1 MTYFCVMI
9 LNSLSILNYKNIAEA
24 SLSFSDKVNCFL
36 GNNGMGK
43 TNLLDAI
50 YYLSNCKSAL
60 SASDSTTIRFGEDAM
75 LLQGNYTRLGKKE
88 VVACAI
94 QAGRKKM
101 KRNGKEY
108 KRLSEHIGLLPLVL
122 VSPQDWDMIVGG
134 SESRRRLIDRIISQG
149 NHEYLDALIR
159 YNRALEQRNSMLK
172 QGYSDPLLYESVDAY
187 IVDAANEIYEGRR
200 RWIDQFTPVF
210 MQFYNAIGG
219 NNETVSLDYR
229 SELNDAPAEKILAAN
244 FERDRAL
251 GFTSGGVHRDDI
263 ELMLGNALMRKTGS
277 QGQCKTY
284 TIALRLAQFDFLRSQ
299 SSVTPLLLLDDIFDK
314 LDSERVANIM
324 RIVSSPTF
332 GQIFISDTNRQHI
345 DETIAAIG
353 SDYRIFSVAS
363 GSVEESSCSAGSS
376 DDGSG
381 LK

>member
-1 MTYFCVMI
+1 M
-9 LNSLSILNYKNIAEA
+9 NSFKMLRMHKQTDKFVFVKLKTEKHAE
-24 SLSFSDKVNCFL
+24 
-36 GNNGMGK
+36 
-43 TNLLDAI
+43 
-50 YYLSNCKSAL
+50 
-60 SASDSTTIRFGEDAM
+60 
-75 LLQGNYTRLGKKE
+75 
-88 VVACAI
+88 
-94 QAGRKKM
+94 
-101 KRNGKEY
+101 
-108 KRLSEHIGLLPLVL
+108 
-122 VSPQDWDMIVGG
+122 
-134 SESRRRLIDRIISQG
+134 
-149 NHEYLDALIR
+149 
-159 YNRALEQRNSMLK
+159 
-172 QGYSDPLLYESVDAY
+172 AY

-376 DDGSG
+376 DESLG

>member
-1 MTYFCVMI
+1 MI

-24 SLSFSDKVNCFL
+24 SLTFSDKVNCFL

-60 SASDSTTIRFGEDAM
+60 SASDATTIRFGEDAM

-200 RWIDQFTPVF
+200 RWIEQFTPVF
-210 MQFYNAIGG
+210 MQFYNTIGG
-219 NNETVSLDYR
+219 NSETVSLDYR
-229 SELNDAPAEKILAAN
+229 SELNDMSAERILAAN

-353 SDYRIFSVAS
+353 SDYRIFTVAS
-363 GSVEESSCSAGSS
+363 GSVVESSCSTGSS
-376 DDGSG
+376 VAGADSG
-381 LK
+381 ADAGL

>member
-1 MTYFCVMI
+1 MI

-50 YYLSNCKSAL
+50 YYLSTCKSAL

-134 SESRRRLIDRIISQG
+134 SESRRRLIDRIIAQA

-363 GSVEESSCSAGSS
+363 GSVKESSCSAGSS